1 LPFCRSYRGARV
13 GQFMTDGRFFRLIS
27 LCLAKQKLVSILL
40 IGVMLLSCSGAQVKS
55 DHSRGVYH
63 RVKSGETLSA
73 IARAYHVN
81 LQDLAEINNISKP
94 DLIETDSVIFIPDA
108 SQVMDDVITAARL
121 QAPPTGMPV
130 YDTTDK
136 ATKTA
141 KASAAPQKEPQKKE
155 TVTEPVK
162 RREKTSVDTTVK
174 DRTPPAGVTDRDV
187 ATPEVSAKVE
197 GTETIDQTV
206 KKKENGEKTDEIQFD
221 KDRFIWPVKGK
232 VISRFGIQPNK
243 MNFNGIR
250 IAAAEEAAVQAAA
263 GGTVIFSAPLKEYGE
278 TIIIKHEDNY
288 ATVYTYLGT
297 RTVRGDARVKKGDRI
312 AFLGKAV
319 DKAEPF
325 LYFEIRHRNK
335 ARNPLF
341 FLP

>member
-1 LPFCRSYRGARV
+1 MTNELFYRPFSRRTTKRK
-13 GQFMTDGRFFRLIS
+13 L
-27 LCLAKQKLVSILL
+27 LCFLL
-40 IGVMLLSCSGAQVKS
+40 IGALLVSCSGYPVRS
-55 DHSRGVYH
+55 DRSRGVYH

-73 IARAYHVN
+73 IARAYHVK

-94 DLIETDSVIFIPDA
+94 DQIETDSVIFIPDA
-108 SQVMDDVITAARL
+108 SHVVDDVITAARL
-121 QAPPTGMPV
+121 QAPPVQMQV
-130 YDTTDK
+130 YDATD
-136 ATKTA
+136 TEA
-141 KASAAPQKEPQKKE
+141 KAAKAPDVPQKEPQKKE

-162 RREKTSVDTTVK
+162 KREKPPIDVTVK
-174 DRTPPAGVTDRDV
+174 DRTTPPRMMDREGV
-187 ATPEVSAKVE
+187 APGGSAKVE
-197 GTETIDQTV
+197 GAEPVDQTA
-206 KKKENGEKTDEIQFD
+206 KKRETSEKAEEIQFD

-232 VISRFGIQPNK
+232 VVSRFGIQPNK

-263 GGTVIFSAPLKEYGE
+263 SGTVIFSAPLKEYGE

-288 ATVYTYLGT
+288 ATVYTHLGT

-312 AFLGKAV
+312 AFLGKSDERV
-319 DKAEPF
+319 EPY
-325 LYFEIRHRNK
+325 LYFEIRHKNK